1 MNKPVDA
8 AIVEQKFLNFFK
20 AALQDEA
27 LLSELMA
34 AVDSKDDAA
43 IMAMA
48 RQHGYNFSQESIR
61 EGLKRIVNLVAPIV
75 LLDDGSTS
83 L

>member
-1 MNKPVDA
+1 MMNKPVDA

-27 LLSELMA
+27 LLSQLMA

-43 IMAMA
+43 IMAMG
-48 RQHGYNFSQESIR
+48 RQHGYSFSQESIR
-61 EGLKRIVNLVAPIV
+61 SCLKGIVNLLAPIV
-75 LLDDGSTS
+75 LVEK
-83 L
+83 